1 VSKLL
6 QRLVDPT
13 RSGVY
18 RASGAE
24 AIEQATRGSGLDVV
38 GIDAED
44 DLFNAMARALSFPD
58 WFGANWDALEDCL
71 SDLSWRT
78 AAGHVLVLRAYPQGD
93 ALGVLID
100 VLRATAQYWAARKR
114 PFFAVFVDP
123 LKKLPLP
130 ELYRAA

>member
-6 QRLVDPT
+6 QRLLDPA

-18 RASGAE
+18 RASGTA

-38 GIDAED
+38 ILDAEG
-44 DLFNAMARALSFPD
+44 DLFSAMARALSFPD

-71 SDLSWRT
+71 SDLSWRS

-100 VLRATAQYWAARKR
+100 VLRATAEYWAGRKR

-123 LKKLPLP
+123 QKKLPLP

>member
-1 VSKLL
+1 MSKLL

-18 RASGAE
+18 RASGAD
-24 AIEQATRGSGLDVV
+24 AIEQATRESGLDVV
-38 GIDAED
+38 TIDAGSD
-44 DLFNAMARALSFPD
+44 VFGAMARALAFPD
-58 WFGANWDALEDCL
+58 WFGGNWDALEDCL

-100 VLRATAQYWAARKR
+100 VLRATAEYWAGRKR

-123 LKKLPLP
+123 QKKLPLP
-130 ELYRAA
+130 ELYRDA

>member
-6 QRLVDPT
+6 QRLLDPA

-18 RASGAE
+18 RASGAA

-38 GIDAED
+38 ILDAEG
-44 DLFNAMARALSFPD
+44 DLFSAMARALSFPD

-71 SDLSWRT
+71 SDLSWRS

-100 VLRATAQYWAARKR
+100 VLRATAEYWAGRKR

-123 LKKLPLP
+123 QKKLPLP

>member
-6 QRLVDPT
+6 QRLLEPA

-18 RASGAE
+18 RASGAA

-38 GIDAED
+38 SLDAEG
-44 DLFNAMARALSFPD
+44 DLFGAMARALSFPD

-71 SDLSWRT
+71 SDLSWRS

-93 ALGVLID
+93 ALGLLID
-100 VLRATAQYWAARKR
+100 VLRATAEYWAGRKR
-114 PFFAVFVDP
+114 PFVAVFVDP
-123 LKKLPLP
+123 QKKLPLP